1 MAVPLEFYREENRQ
15 GTKRLSMADYAI
27 ECKKIT
33 KTFGSVVAN
42 DQIDLK
48 VKKGEIL
55 ALLGENGSGKTTLMN
70 MLSGIY
76 HPDSGEILVNGQ
88 TVAIN
93 SPVDAMHLGIGMI
106 HQHFKLVES
115 FRAMDNIVI
124 GTKGKRLTD
133 KELSQKIKEI
143 CDKFGLEIEPE
154 KRVYEM
160 SVSEKQTVEI
170 VKVLYKG
177 ADILILD
184 EPTAGL
190 DPAGRDEILGLVSK
204 MHRELGITILL
215 VSHSMEDVAEYV
227 DRIIVMN
234 HGAVMFDALPKQVF
248 AHYKELEAVGLAAPQ
263 VTYLVHELAERGL
276 PVDTQATT
284 AKEAAQT
291 ILSAL
296 REKNVI

>member
-1 MAVPLEFYREENRQ
+1 
-15 GTKRLSMADYAI
+15 MADYAI

-184 EPTAGL
+184 EPTAGQDYRHYTEIMEFL
-190 DPAGRDEILGLVSK
+190 KTINETQGTTIIMITHDMHLMLEYTNRAIVVADGQLLTIDTPAKVLTDETITAPAYLKQTSLYEMAVKCGIEDPSQFVQRFINYE
-204 MHRELGITILL
+204 R
-215 VSHSMEDVAEYV
+215 
-227 DRIIVMN
+227 
-234 HGAVMFDALPKQVF
+234 AV
-248 AHYKELEAVGLAAPQ
+248 
-263 VTYLVHELAERGL
+263 R
-276 PVDTQATT
+276 
-284 AKEAAQT
+284 
-291 ILSAL
+291 
-296 REKNVI
+296 